1 MADVMGVGGGVTGLA
16 AAYELEK
23 LGVDYTL
30 IEVKGRLGG
39 SVVSERRDG
48 FVLDGGPFVLHR
60 TREWPFLAE
69 LGLEEAVAPV
79 AKLADGSDLVTFKD
93 GTQTLTDA
101 LVQRLQTGRIL
112 TRMAVSTIGQVENR
126 YAICMENGMMM
137 EAAALIICAPARFA
151 ERMFYTFQPE
161 ISLRL
166 LKFHYDTITRV
177 SLGYRAEAVTL
188 PLEAPPDPGFAFGRW
203 TNEPHRVPPGHVLL
217 QIGVR
222 FPLNKTTPEQ
232 MVEELTRTMGWP
244 SDPVVSRVDYW
255 PESHSLSPYTDE
267 HDTLM
272 TEIEALL
279 PGGVALAGNDYRA
292 RLFED
297 RVLHGQAAAR
307 QIAAWMGQDA

>member
-1 MADVMGVGGGVTGLA
+1 MADVMVIGGGVTGLA

-23 LGVDYTL
+23 LNIDYTL

-39 SVVSERRDG
+39 SVISEKRDG

-69 LGLEEAVAPV
+69 LGLEDAVAEV
-79 AKLADGSDLVTFKD
+79 ADLPDKTQLVTFKQ

-101 LVQRLQTGRIL
+101 LIGKLQNGRIL
-112 TRMAVSTIGQVENR
+112 KRMAVSSVGQVANR
-126 YAICMENGMMM
+126 YTVCMENGMMM
-137 EAAALIICAPARFA
+137 EAAGLIICAPARFA
-151 ERMFYTFQPE
+151 ERMFYSFRPE

-166 LKFHYDTITRV
+166 LRFHYDTITRV
-177 SLGYRAEAVTL
+177 SLGYREADIAL
-188 PLEAPPDPGFAFGRW
+188 PIEPPPDPGFAFGRW
-203 TNEPHRVPPGHVLL
+203 TNNPHRVPPGHILL

-232 MVEELTRTMGWP
+232 IVAELIRTMGWP
-244 SDPVVSRVDYW
+244 SDPMISHVNFW
-255 PESHSLSPYTDE
+255 PESHSLTVYTDE

-279 PGGVALAGNDYRA
+279 PDGVALAGNDYRS

-297 RVLHGQAAAR
+297 RVLHGQEAAR
-307 QIAAWMGQDA
+307 QVAAWMGR